1 MNPHLTTRDLYG
13 PQIVSL
19 FHSSQST
26 MSEVVLKVTGM
37 SCEGCSGSI
46 NNVVGKIDG
55 VTSVNA
61 DHDNDKVR
69 GYSGTAIHVP
79 KNTEATLEDLLVTI
93 NGTFELA
100 QVKEAITKAGFTV
113 E

>member
-1 MNPHLTTRDLYG
+1 
-13 PQIVSL
+13 
-19 FHSSQST
+19 

-61 DHDNDKVR
+61 DHDNDKV
-69 GYSGTAIHVP
+69 
-79 KNTEATLEDLLVTI
+79 TI

>member
-69 GYSGTAIHVP
+69 SPPSHHSNLMLSSHCCAPSHTGH
-79 KNTEATLEDLLVTI
+79 N
-93 NGTFELA
+93 
-100 QVKEAITKAGFTV
+100 
-113 E
+113 